1 MRETHVPSLGWI
13 DPLEKGM
20 ATHSSILPWRSPWM
34 EEPDG
39 LKSMGL
45 QRVGH
50 HGVIRNKCKKSKLYG
65 TRPRVQFL
73 SGIQL
78 FETPWTAVY
87 KDFLSITNSQRLLK
101 PMSIALV
108 MPSNHL
114 ILCPPFL
121 SSICHSIRVFFFISE
136 SVLHIRW
143 PKYWSWSFSISP
155 SNKYSRFI
163 SFRIDWSD
171 LLAVQGTLRS
181 VLKHHSSKAWVLWHS
196 ATFMVPILTSMHAY
210 WKNNSID

>member
-50 HGVIRNKCKKSKLYG
+50 HGVIMNKCKKSKLYG
-65 TRPRVQFL
+65 TRPRVQLF
-73 SGIQL
+73 SGVQL
-78 FETPWTAVY
+78 FETPWTAMY

-101 PMSIALV
+101 PMSITLV

-114 ILCPPFL
+114 ILCPAFL
-121 SSICHSIRVFFFISE
+121 PSICPSIRVFSIE
-136 SVLHIRW
+136 SVLCIKW
-143 PKYWSWSFSISP
+143 PKYWSCSFIISP

-163 SFRIDWSD
+163 SFRNDWFD
-171 LLAVQGTLRS
+171 LLADRKS
-181 VLKHHSSKAWVLWHS
+181 VV
-196 ATFMVPILTSMHAY
+196 
-210 WKNNSID
+210 